1 MKNKIEVETYKFV
14 GDGQNNI
21 AHQIEKGRVL
31 GTYRQTDVIKA
42 LNENRQW
49 VVNGKKINS
58 SINSK
63 NQAYLI
69 YYGDEDHKKT
79 SLIKI
84 LVDKKALKEGDSN
97 ALAVEGL
104 CEGAINIHA
113 NRRKLAV
120 ISSVIVGSLIMGSVV
135 GFVKL
140 ANDEAMRIAEENQQY
155 VQMLDEAREE
165 YGVSSVMTNDFEHSR
180 GGK

>member
-14 GDGQNNI
+14 GDGHNNI
-21 AHQIEKGRVL
+21 AHQMEKGRVL

-42 LNENRQW
+42 LNESRQW
-49 VVNGKKINS
+49 VINGKKINS
-58 SINSK
+58 PINSK

-69 YYGDEDHKKT
+69 YYGDENHKKT

-84 LVDKKALKEGDSN
+84 LVEKQALKEGDSN
-97 ALAVEGL
+97 ALAIEGL

-113 NRRKLAV
+113 NRQKLAV
-120 ISSVIVGSLIMGSVV
+120 ISSVVVGSLFLGTTV
-135 GFVKL
+135 GLVKL
-140 ANDEAMRIAEENQQY
+140 ANDDALRIAEENKQY
-155 VQMLDEAREE
+155 VQMLDESREE